1 MVGTAV
7 VTTVAVDASPAL
19 REVRT
24 GTEVY
29 ARELLLRLPRLAPDL
44 RWLLLSSRPGELDQ
58 LDLLVL
64 PQRRLWSQTRVP
76 LALARLRPDLFF
88 APSHVVPFLAPGRT
102 LTVVHDLAFERFP
115 AAYSS
120 AGRLY
125 LRLTT
130 RWAVQRCPLVLTVS
144 EATASDLVEIY
155 GVDRAR
161 IRVVPPGIAAPPRVR
176 VNPARLRQLGVETP
190 FVLHVGRVE
199 ARKNQEAAAAAVA
212 RVGGLRLVCA
222 GPVID
227 LEAAERLHRQGAILL
242 GRVDQL
248 DLEQLFLAA
257 EALVFPS
264 LYEGFGFPVVE
275 AMARGLPVVTV
286 RSSSLPEVAGEA
298 ALYVSSPFDVGGIAD
313 AIRSVVGDEALRKR
327 LVTAGRRQAAGFSW
341 DATAA
346 GVLEVIR
353 ELLSR

>member
-1 MVGTAV
+1 MN
-7 VTTVAVDASPAL
+7 TVAVDASPAL

-29 ARELLLRLPRLAPDL
+29 ARELVPRLPRLAPGL
-44 RWLLLSSRPGELDQ
+44 RWLLLSSRPGDLDQ

-115 AAYSS
+115 AAY
-120 AGRLY
+120 ATPERLY

-130 RWAVQRCPLVLTVS
+130 RWAARRCPLLLTVS
-144 EATASDLVEIY
+144 EATAGDLVEIY

-161 IRVVPPGIAAPPRVR
+161 IRVVPPGIAPPPRVSA
-176 VNPARLRQLGVETP
+176 NPARLRRLGVEKP
-190 FVLHVGRVE
+190 YVLHVGRIE

-212 RVGGLRLVCA
+212 RVRGLRLVCA

-227 LEAAERLHRQGAILL
+227 PEAAERLRRQGAIVL
-242 GRVDQL
+242 GRVDQP
-248 DLEQLFLAA
+248 DLEQLFRAA
-257 EALVFPS
+257 RALVFPS
-264 LYEGFGFPVVE
+264 LYEGFGFPIAE
-275 AMARGLPVVTV
+275 AMARGVPVVAV
-286 RSSSLPEVAGEA
+286 RTSSLPEVGGDA
-298 ALYVSSPFDVGGIAD
+298 ALYASSPLDVPGLAD
-313 AIRSVVGDEALRKR
+313 AIREVVEDAELRKR
-327 LVTAGRRQAAGFSW
+327 LIAEGRRQAARFSW

-346 GVLEVIR
+346 GVLEVIH
-353 ELLSR
+353 ELLAR

>member
-1 MVGTAV
+1 MIGSAPIP
-7 VTTVAVDASPAL
+7 TVAVDASPAL
-19 REVRT
+19 REVHT

-29 ARELLLRLPRLAPDL
+29 ARELVRRLPRLAPGL
-44 RWLLLSSRPGELDQ
+44 RWLLLSSRPGDLDH

-102 LTVVHDLAFERFP
+102 LTVVHDLAYERFP
-115 AAYSS
+115 AAYPG
-120 AGRLY
+120 ADRLY

-130 RWAVQRCPLVLTVS
+130 RWAVRRCPLILTVS
-144 EATASDLVEIY
+144 EATAADLVEMY
-155 GVDRAR
+155 GVDPAR
-161 IRVVPPGIAAPPRVR
+161 IRVVPPGIAPAPRVAAA
-176 VNPARLRQLGVETP
+176 PSRLRRLGVEKP

-212 RVGGLRLVCA
+212 RVRGLRLVCA
-222 GPVID
+222 GPVVD
-227 LEAAERLHRQGAILL
+227 VEAAERLRRQGATVL
-242 GRVDQL
+242 GRVDQS
-248 DLEQLFLAA
+248 DLEQLFRSA

-264 LYEGFGFPVVE
+264 LYEGFGFPIAE

-286 RSSSLPEVAGEA
+286 RSSSLPEVGGDA
-298 ALYVSSPFDVGGIAD
+298 ALYASSPRDVAGLAD
-313 AIRSVVGDEALRKR
+313 AIESVVEDAALRKR
-327 LVTAGRRQAAGFSW
+327 LVAAGRRQAARFSW
-341 DATAA
+341 DATAG

-353 ELLSR
+353 ELLAR